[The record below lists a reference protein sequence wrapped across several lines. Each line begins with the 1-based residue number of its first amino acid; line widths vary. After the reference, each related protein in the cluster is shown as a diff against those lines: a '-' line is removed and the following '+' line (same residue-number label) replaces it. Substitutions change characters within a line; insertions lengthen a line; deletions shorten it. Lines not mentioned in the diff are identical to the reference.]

1 MASSSRTKRIRY
13 SGEQVAEIVT
23 DSGSDFDDLNEDS
36 NSDEEYSLIGE
47 SEQETEADLDSD
59 DFENIDNSAI
69 SNSNSNHTSNDDF
82 STDVTQPNPAKNVT
96 RGHGRSRGSRRTAG
110 RSRGRGRQTNNPEQR
125 DRKTYVW
132 LKATRQPEVQN
143 FLGTPGPTQQCNV
156 VDVDN
161 VMGNVTLFLP
171 EEFFNILVSETN
183 LYAQQYFERVGVL
196 QQYSRATAWFPV
208 TKDEIKTFI
217 GLPLLTGLVD
227 KKGDIAKY
235 WIKEKT
241 LATPFFNATMSR
253 NRYQLISRFLHCS
266 DNNSRP
272 ANCT

>member
-1 MASSSRTKRIRY
+1 M
-13 SGEQVAEIVT
+13 
-23 DSGSDFDDLNEDS
+23 
-36 NSDEEYSLIGE
+36 
-47 SEQETEADLDSD
+47 
-59 DFENIDNSAI
+59 
-69 SNSNSNHTSNDDF
+69 
-82 STDVTQPNPAKNVT
+82 
-96 RGHGRSRGSRRTAG
+96 
-110 RSRGRGRQTNNPEQR
+110 
-125 DRKTYVW
+125 
-132 LKATRQPEVQN
+132 
-143 FLGTPGPTQQCNV
+143 
-156 VDVDN
+156 DVDN
-161 VMGNVTLFLP
+161 VTEIVTLFLP

-208 TKDEIKTFI
+208 TTDEIKTFI

-235 WIKEKT
+235 WTKEKT

-272 ANCT
+272 ANCTDKLYKIRPVYDLLKRTWKDMYNLNEHIAIDEGMLKWKGRLSFRVYNKNKPIKYGIKSYILCDSGNSYCWSLDVYATEGIGTNYPASPRHLSQQVAHSLYG